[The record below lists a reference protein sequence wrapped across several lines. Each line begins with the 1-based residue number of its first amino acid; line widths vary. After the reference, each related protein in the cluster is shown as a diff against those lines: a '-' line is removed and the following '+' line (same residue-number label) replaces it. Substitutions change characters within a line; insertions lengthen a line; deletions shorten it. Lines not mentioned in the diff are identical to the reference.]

1 MASPAA
7 KPKYDPF
14 IQCRQRYAAVLRE
27 AFHQEPFLS
36 VTDWAVENRYLTGA
50 ESGRYN
56 PDRCPYQRAIQDCF
70 NDPEVREVTWQ
81 SAERVGKSTVGAN
94 ILGYVIDREPTDVLW
109 VMPSREAMADFLKDE
124 LEPMIRANPSLEKKI
139 GLGGQPRQLGRT
151 NNTRLKSFVGGTATF
166 VGGASAA
173 PLAFRTVK
181 IVILDEV
188 DKNRV
193 DLRQKLCSLDNAKAL
208 LKSS

>member
-1 MASPAA
+1 MASLAA

-14 IQCRQRYAAVLRE
+14 IQCRQRYAAVLRD

-109 VMPSREAMADFLKDE
+109 VMPSRGSD
-124 LEPMIRANPSLEKKI
+124 
-139 GLGGQPRQLGRT
+139 G
-151 NNTRLKSFVGGTATF
+151 
-166 VGGASAA
+166 
-173 PLAFRTVK
+173 
-181 IVILDEV
+181 
-188 DKNRV
+188 
-193 DLRQKLCSLDNAKAL
+193 
-208 LKSS
+208 

>member
-14 IQCRQRYAAVLRE
+14 IQCRQRYAAVLRD

-36 VTDWAVENRYLTGA
+36 VTDWAAENRYLTGA

-124 LEPMIRANPSLEKKI
+124 IEPMIRANPSLEKKI
-139 GLGGQPRQLGRT
+139 GLGKQPRQLGRT
-151 NNTRLKSFVGGTATF
+151 NNTRRKSFLGGTATF
-166 VGGASAA
+166 VGGASAS
-173 PLAFRTVK
+173 PLAFRTVRV
-181 IVILDEV
+181 IILDEI
-188 DKNRV
+188 DK
-193 DLRQKLCSLDNAKAL
+193 LRAL
-208 LKSS
+208 PRG